1 MTFLLYPVTVM
12 LCLGGIYAWSIVI
25 PGLQED
31 YGFSASQTQW
41 VFGSVIATFTT
52 SMLVA
57 HKLVQR
63 IGYKRL
69 LMLTGVLFCTG
80 YLLAAFSSGNFWS
93 ILLGIG
99 LISGIATGFGY
110 MISLTSA
117 VQYLPT
123 KKGLVTGIVSAGFG
137 GGSIILTIWG
147 DWILMLGYD
156 VLQLFGLIGLIY
168 GILICV
174 MAYLMP
180 TIAYRSQS
188 SEKGKDTSIGILP
201 IMFMSML
208 MGTFAGLMVIGN
220 IKLMGDPSFTRSQLS
235 LAIVLFSA
243 ANFGGRLVW
252 GMISDRIPNS
262 VLLPLALLIQGVATY
277 FLGNESVPIHVF
289 YALVLLV
296 GFGFA
301 SNFVLLAKEVAHVYG
316 VQNLGRYYPF
326 IFLGYGLAGVLGPV
340 TGGYLFDQHHNFIVA
355 SNISLLIS
363 IAGGGLFLCTILPGK
378 RWIRSMAGY
387 TGKI

>member
-1 MTFLLYPVTVM
+1 MTFLLFPVTVM

-41 VFGSVIATFTT
+41 IFGSVIATFTT

-57 HKLVQR
+57 HKLVKS

-69 LMLTGVLFCTG
+69 LILTGVLFCAG
-80 YLLAAFSSGNFWS
+80 YLLAAFSAGNFWW
-93 ILLGIG
+93 ILVGIG
-99 LISGIATGFGY
+99 LVSGIATGFGY

-117 VQYLPT
+117 VQHLPD

-137 GGSIILTIWG
+137 GGSIILTLWG
-147 DWILMLGYD
+147 DWILKLGYN

-168 GILICV
+168 GVLIGL
-174 MAYLMP
+174 MAFLMP
-180 TIAYRSQS
+180 TMAYQSQS
-188 SEKGKDTSIGILP
+188 VGKEKNASFGMLSV
-201 IMFMSML
+201 MFMSML

-220 IKLMGDPSFTRSQLS
+220 IKLMGHSSFTGSQLS

-243 ANFGGRLVW
+243 ANFGGRLAW
-252 GMISDRIPNS
+252 GVISDRISNV
-262 VLLPLALLIQGVATY
+262 VLLPTALLIQGIATY
-277 FLGNESVPIHVF
+277 WLGNVSVSIHIF

-301 SNFVLLAKEVAHVYG
+301 SNFVLLAKDVAHVYG
-316 VQNLGRYYPF
+316 PQNLGRYYPF
-326 IFLGYGLAGVLGPV
+326 IFLGYGLAGILGPV
-340 TGGYLFDQHHNFIVA
+340 SGGYLFDQYHNFVVA

-363 IAGGGLFLCTILPGK
+363 ITGGALFLWTILPGRK
-378 RWIRSMAGY
+378 WIRSLRRASW
-387 TGKI
+387 